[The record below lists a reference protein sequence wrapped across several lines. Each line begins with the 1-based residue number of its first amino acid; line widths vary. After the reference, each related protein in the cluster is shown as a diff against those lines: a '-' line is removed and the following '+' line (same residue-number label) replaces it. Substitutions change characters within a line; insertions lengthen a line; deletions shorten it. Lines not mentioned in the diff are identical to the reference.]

1 METTIYHS
9 TNETCLKQIL
19 QTQNVKTCQREFGNN
34 KKPGSLGY
42 GFYGFSDK
50 ELCKQFGEE
59 KIKDFKFLKCDI
71 LVCDEK
77 IIDFRDE
84 IHIKYYNTFKR
95 EIIKRPVYR
104 QIVRDYQNNNN
115 QSSLEG
121 ALIEL
126 YLKTWYSK
134 TLINIDCLISMTVT
148 QVSTSKNSLVPN
160 GVEYCLKNKKVIKE
174 MKEVIL

>member
-19 QTQNVKTCQREFGNN
+19 ETKSVKTCQKEFGKR
-34 KKPGSLGY
+34 KKPGNLGY

-59 KIKDFKFLKCDI
+59 KIKNFKFLKCDI

-95 EIIKRPVYR
+95 EIVKRPIYKK
-104 QIVRDYQNNNN
+104 IVRDYQNNDN

-121 ALIEL
+121 ALIDL
-126 YLKTWYSK
+126 YLKTWK
-134 TLINIDCLISMTVT
+134 TKKLVDIDCLISMTVT

>member
-9 TNETCLKQIL
+9 TNETCLNQIL
-19 QTQNVKTCQREFGNN
+19 QTQNVRTCQREFGNN

-59 KIKDFKFLKCDI
+59 KIKGFKFLKCDI

-84 IHIKYYNTFKR
+84 IQIKYYNTFKR
-95 EIIKRPVYR
+95 EIVKKPIYKKMVSVY
-104 QIVRDYQNNNN
+104 QNNN

-126 YLKTWYSK
+126 YIK
-134 TLINIDCLISMTVT
+134 TLKKKKTIEVDCLIAFTST
-148 QVSTSKNSLVPN
+148 QVSTSEKSWLAN
-160 GVEYCLKNKKVIKE
+160 GIEYCLKNNKVIKE

>member
-9 TNETCLKQIL
+9 TDETCLKQIL
-19 QTQNVKTCQREFGNN
+19 EKKTVKTYKWEFGMK

-42 GFYGFSDK
+42 GFYGFSDE

-59 KIKDFKFLKCDI
+59 KIKDYKFLKCDI

-84 IHIKYYNTFKR
+84 IQIKYYNTFKR
-95 EIIKRPVYR
+95 EIVKRPVYETM
-104 QIVRDYQNNNN
+104 IRDYQNNNN

-126 YLKTWYSK
+126 YILTLKK
-134 TLINIDCLISMTVT
+134 KNPIDVDCLIAFTST
-148 QVSTSKNSLVPN
+148 QVSTSEKSWLAN
-160 GVEYCLKNKKVIKE
+160 GIEYCLKNKKVIKE